1 MISNT
6 FTRKLEQSIRTK
18 ILYNEQLSTHTTFKI
33 GGPAQYFAEI
43 EDSRDLISVLE
54 LCKSFKIPF
63 FILGGGSNLLVSDKG
78 FQGVVV
84 RLKAKDVKLIDD
96 DTIKVDAGCVLSEL
110 VNFCAKK
117 GLSGLENLAGIPG
130 TVGGAVVG
138 NAGALGDETGT
149 KVKKVEVID
158 LLDLEVKTLQR
169 KDLKFDYKESSLAGK
184 FVVLKIWL
192 ELKKGN
198 SEELLKIIEEN
209 IQKRIES
216 QPYEFPSAGC
226 IFKNIS
232 KDKKEELDIP
242 TCSAGYLIDQCG
254 LKGKKIGGAQ
264 ISEKHANFIV
274 NTGSAKAED
283 VLNLIDIC
291 KEKIKSKFNINLK
304 EEIKFVGF

>member
-1 MISNT
+1 M
-6 FTRKLEQSIRTK
+6 
-18 ILYNEQLSTHTTFKI
+18 
-33 GGPAQYFAEI
+33 
-43 EDSRDLISVLE
+43 
-54 LCKSFKIPF
+54 
-63 FILGGGSNLLVSDKG
+63 VSDKG